1 MPTHAPHNHLLDALT
16 VEEKDR
22 LFPHLEWVPLGLS
35 EVLYETN
42 EKQHC
47 VYFPT
52 SAVISLLY
60 VTEDGAS
67 AEISMVG
74 SEGMVGI
81 AQLTSD
87 GTSPNRAVVHSAG
100 HAYRIKGYLLKREF
114 ARKGRLHDMLLR
126 YSQTLFAQSAQTAMC
141 NRFHTVDQ
149 QLCRWL
155 LLSFDRLGSDEMI
168 MTQELIANMLGVRPL
183 RPLQQVTATARRLG
197 EANLDER
204 IGYSG
209 ADDEVAE
216 LAGTFDEMLDRLRLE
231 KNCCECYQAVKQ
243 QSAALLDMSKLD
255 QLDMTQQ

>member
-16 VEEKDR
+16 VDEKDR

-47 VYFPT
+47 AYFPT

-81 AQLTSD
+81 AQLTGD
-87 GTSPNRAVVHSAG
+87 GTSTTRAVVHSAG

-126 YSQTLFAQSAQTAMC
+126 YSQTLFAQTAQTAMC

-155 LLSFDRLGSDEMI
+155 LLSFDRLGSDEMV
-168 MTQELIANMLGVRPL
+168 MTQELIANMLGVR
-183 RPLQQVTATARRLG
+183 REGVTEAAGRLQKANVIRYRRG
-197 EANLDER
+197 H
-204 IGYSG
+204 IQ
-209 ADDEVAE
+209 
-216 LAGTFDEMLDRLRLE
+216 MLDRLRLE

-243 QSAALLDMSKLD
+243 QTAHLLDMS

>member
-16 VEEKDR
+16 PDEKDR
-22 LFPHLEWVPLGLS
+22 LFPHLEWVPLALGD
-35 EVLYETN
+35 VLYETN

-47 VYFPT
+47 AYFPT

-74 SEGMVGI
+74 SEGMIGI
-81 AQLTSD
+81 AQLTGD
-87 GTSPNRAVVHSAG
+87 GTMPNRAVVHSAG
-100 HAYRIKGYLLKREF
+100 HAYRIKGHLLKREF

-155 LLSFDRLGSDEMI
+155 LLSFDRLRSDEMI
-168 MTQELIANMLGVRPL
+168 MTQELIANMLGVR
-183 RPLQQVTATARRLG
+183 REGVTEAAGRLQKANVIRYRRG
-197 EANLDER
+197 HIR
-204 IGYSG
+204 I
-209 ADDEVAE
+209 
-216 LAGTFDEMLDRLRLE
+216 LDRVRLE
-231 KNCCECYQAVKQ
+231 KNCCECYAAVKRQ
-243 QSAALLDMSKLD
+243 TAQLLDPSH
-255 QLDMTQQ
+255 LDMTQQ

>member
-16 VEEKDR
+16 TDEKDR
-22 LFPHLEWVPLGLS
+22 LFPHLEWVPLGLT

-81 AQLTSD
+81 AQLTGD
-87 GTSPNRAVVHSAG
+87 GTSTTRAVVHSAG

-126 YSQTLFAQSAQTAMC
+126 YSETLFAQTAQTAMC

-155 LLSFDRLGSDEMI
+155 LLSFDRLGSDERV
-168 MTQELIANMLGVRPL
+168 MTQELIANMLGVR
-183 RPLQQVTATARRLG
+183 REGVTEAAGRLQKANVIRYRRG
-197 EANLDER
+197 H
-204 IGYSG
+204 IQ
-209 ADDEVAE
+209 
-216 LAGTFDEMLDRLRLE
+216 MLDRLRLE

-243 QSAALLDMSKLD
+243 QTADLLDMSR
-255 QLDMTQQ
+255 LDMTQQ

>member
-16 VEEKDR
+16 VDEKDR
-22 LFPHLEWVPLGLS
+22 LVPHLEWVPLGLS

-81 AQLTSD
+81 TQLTGD
-87 GTSPNRAVVHSAG
+87 GTSTTRAVVHSAG

-126 YSQTLFAQSAQTAMC
+126 YSQTLFAQTAQTAMC

-155 LLSFDRLGSDEMI
+155 LLSFDRLGSDEMV
-168 MTQELIANMLGVRPL
+168 MTQELIANMLGVR
-183 RPLQQVTATARRLG
+183 REGVTEAAGRLQKANVIRYRRG
-197 EANLDER
+197 H
-204 IGYSG
+204 IQ
-209 ADDEVAE
+209 
-216 LAGTFDEMLDRLRLE
+216 MLDRLRLE

-243 QSAALLDMSKLD
+243 QTADLLDMSR
-255 QLDMTQQ
+255 LDMTQQ